1 MEEEKGHSDSNSNKD
16 DPNQFTPI
24 MPLWQQFS
32 PVAWNNMYSEYIK
45 YTTRMSEIYS
55 EYIKSSERMA
65 ELYKELATNAHRM
78 TELYKE
84 SAKSTE
90 RITKYWSDF
99 FWKPLSA
106 AKKEE

>member
-1 MEEEKGHSDSNSNKD
+1 MEEEKEHSDSNSNKD
-16 DPNQFTPI
+16 DKNGLTHPNRFTPI
-24 MPLWQQFS
+24 MPLWQQYS
-32 PVAWNNMYSEYIK
+32 PVARNNMYN
-45 YTTRMSEIYS
+45 

-65 ELYKELATNAHRM
+65 ELYKELAANAHRM

-84 SAKSTE
+84 SAKGTE

-106 AKKEE
+106 AKKE

>member
-1 MEEEKGHSDSNSNKD
+1 
-16 DPNQFTPI
+16 
-24 MPLWQQFS
+24 
-32 PVAWNNMYSEYIK
+32 
-45 YTTRMSEIYS
+45 
-55 EYIKSSERMA
+55 
-65 ELYKELATNAHRM
+65 M